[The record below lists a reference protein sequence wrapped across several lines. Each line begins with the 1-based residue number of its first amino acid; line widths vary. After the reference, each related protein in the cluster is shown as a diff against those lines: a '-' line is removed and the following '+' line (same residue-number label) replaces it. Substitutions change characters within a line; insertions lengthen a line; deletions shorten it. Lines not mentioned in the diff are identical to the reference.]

1 MIPAAPPPLS
11 PGFHAVPAGHLAA
24 IVTALD
30 MHAPRGT
37 PPRPLPE
44 GYVLNQQK
52 SPSNEW
58 YLALF
63 RAIGAPWLWT
73 SRLRLSPPAL
83 TAILTSPDVDIYALH
98 EGSADGDPVGLLELD
113 FSTAGQCEVAFF
125 GLVDR
130 CRRRGLG
137 RPMMDFALHHA
148 WSRPGVECVWIHTCS
163 LDDPAA
169 LRFYQSCG
177 FKPYARQ
184 VEILADPRLAGIL
197 PADCAPLHPLL

>member
-1 MIPAAPPPLS
+1 MIPTAPPSLS

-24 IVTALD
+24 IVTALE
-30 MHAPRGT
+30 MREPPGA
-37 PPRPLPE
+37 PPRPFPA
-44 GYVLNQQK
+44 GYALSQMQ
-52 SPSNEW
+52 SPSNDW

-63 RAIGAPWLWT
+63 RVIGAPWLWT

-83 TAILTSPDVDIYALH
+83 TAILTSPDVDIHALH
-98 EGSADGDPVGLLELD
+98 GGSTDSDPLGLVELD
-113 FSTAGQCEVAFF
+113 FTAKGACEVAFF

-137 RPMMDFALHHA
+137 RPMMDFALHRA
-148 WSRPGVECVWIHTCS
+148 WSRPGVERVWIHTCS